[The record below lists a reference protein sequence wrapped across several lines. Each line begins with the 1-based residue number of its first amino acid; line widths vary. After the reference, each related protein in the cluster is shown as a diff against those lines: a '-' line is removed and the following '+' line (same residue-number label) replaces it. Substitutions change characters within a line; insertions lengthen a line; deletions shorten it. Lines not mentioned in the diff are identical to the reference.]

1 MDDAQRSL
9 EMHFA
14 LSFKDDPILAGISQ
28 EDKLLQKGSVN
39 QYLNEFERLA
49 NRVVGWPACLPP
61 PF

>member
-1 MDDAQRSL
+1 
-9 EMHFA
+9 MHLA

-39 QYLNEFERLA
+39 QYLNELERLA